1 MVQTLDDDYNDF
13 NEKDYKIYIVI
24 RKNQLKKELMTCL
37 L

>member
-1 MVQTLDDDYNDF
+1 MVQTLDDAYNDF
-13 NEKDYKIYIVI
+13 NKKDYKKYIAI